1 MEKRNVLKRIEVRR
15 IKHFFLKFLIFA
27 SRMCRCG
34 SDTAINRRNIYA
46 CEEGQL
52 HVMHNFVEDKIRI
65 NASEFVLFV
74 CVRKFTL
81 SNPLNQFLI
90 LQHFLHHQKELFLEI
105 HPCVHPSF
113 LSNRKHQTHQHSSI
127 LSNKE
132 K

>member
-52 HVMHNFVEDKIRI
+52 HVMYNFVEDKIRI
-65 NASEFVLFV
+65 NASEFVLFCV
-74 CVRKFTL
+74 CMKIYSVKSIKSISDPPTL
-81 SNPLNQFLI
+81 PPPP
-90 LQHFLHHQKELFLEI
+90 KRAV
-105 HPCVHPSF
+105 P
-113 LSNRKHQTHQHSSI
+113 
-127 LSNKE
+127 
-132 K
+132 